1 MTGFS
6 KHLLKE
12 CGCDVRIAPSVVITH
27 PDLVCIGDHVA
38 IDDFVYVST
47 GLSIGKY
54 SHIGPHSSIIGGPAT
69 GAVIEDFCS
78 LAAGVRLVCGT
89 DDFLGSGLPNPTI
102 PEPYRCRKDLRGVVI
117 HKHAILGTCTV
128 VLTGIAIG
136 EGAAVGARSLVTRDL
151 DPWSLYVGT
160 PARKRG
166 PRERETI
173 LAYAARLIA

>member
-69 GAVIEDFCS
+69 GTF
-78 LAAGVRLVCGT
+78 AAWLFTSTPYWVRVRL
-89 DDFLGSGLPNPTI
+89 S
-102 PEPYRCRKDLRGVVI
+102 
-117 HKHAILGTCTV
+117 
-128 VLTGIAIG
+128 
-136 EGAAVGARSLVTRDL
+136 
-151 DPWSLYVGT
+151 
-160 PARKRG
+160 
-166 PRERETI
+166 
-173 LAYAARLIA
+173 